1 MLIFCIKD
9 PENLYTPEQIKFIL
23 EKAKAQGHPVEVDS
37 YLAQLTV
44 KQVARLTNGVYDA

>member
-9 PENLYTPEQIKFIL
+9 PEGAYTPEQIAQIL
-23 EKAKAQGHPVEVDS
+23 EKAEKQGHPVEVDS